1 MKRKDFRSNDTFA
14 QDIKFTT
21 MVEKHLWNLF
31 CQRQLKNIPHQ
42 SIDHGVDNDGN
53 VVSVSNKAAD
63 YCLKY
68 KNNNKIYTI
77 LLEIKFAPTS
87 SKAVFKVSDLESY
100 VQQKANILLFYNSG
114 TENLK
119 KPKDY
124 NLDEHLAKIN
134 ANLEH
139 MYYAIIDPKTIQQL
153 ILYYKHEPI
162 YFMGGKLGIIMPQ
175 SDFNKFFSCYK
186 L

>member
-31 CQRQLKNIPHQ
+31 CQRQLKNIPYQ
-42 SIDHGVDNDGN
+42 SLDHGVDNDGN

-68 KNNNKIYTI
+68 QHNNKIYTL

-100 VQQKANILLFYNSG
+100 IQQNANILLFYNTGS
-114 TENLK
+114 ENLK

-124 NLDEHLAKIN
+124 QLDTHLAKIN
-134 ANLEH
+134 NNLPYL
-139 MYYAIIDPKTIQQL
+139 YYTIIDPATIQRL
-153 ILYYKHEPI
+153 LSYYQAEPI
-162 YFMGGKLGIIMPQ
+162 YFMGGKPGIIMPQ